1 MPEPTPALLEE
12 LLGGVLQDAAF
23 VSAEPTAEPEE
34 WQPPVLAAELAFE
47 SVRGGSL
54 RLTVP
59 PRGAAEIAANMLGVD
74 PGDPE
79 AQEQGRAAVA
89 ELLNVIGGTFLARF
103 FGTTVPSQLGLPHA
117 QVVPAPTRSN
127 RTCAA
132 AVRMESGET
141 VLLEL
146 DLEGAAQG

>member
-1 MPEPTPALLEE
+1 MPEPTPEMLED

-23 VSAEPTAEPEE
+23 VFAEPAKEPEG
-34 WQPPVLAAELAFE
+34 WSPPVLEAELAFE

-59 PRGAAEIAANMLGVD
+59 ARGAVEIAANMLGVD
-74 PGDPE
+74 PTDPE
-79 AQEQGRAAVA
+79 ADAQGRAAVA
-89 ELLNVIGGTFLARF
+89 ELLDVIGGTFVARF
-103 FGTTVPSQLGLPHA
+103 FGTAVPSQLGLPRA
-117 QVVPAPTRSN
+117 EVVEAPVRAR

-146 DLEGAAQG
+146 DLEK